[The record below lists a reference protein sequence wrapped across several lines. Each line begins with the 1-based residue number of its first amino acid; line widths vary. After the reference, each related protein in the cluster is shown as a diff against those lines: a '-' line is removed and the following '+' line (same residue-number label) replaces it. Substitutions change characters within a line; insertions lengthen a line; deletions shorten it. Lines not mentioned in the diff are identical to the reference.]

1 MEKCKTLGER
11 KDTYFLFSY
20 IQNELIIVYGFSKPK
35 QKFVILDDEFI
46 AKIIHRTEE
55 LKEKDKETKTSNHRK
70 SSYYTDTKWDE
81 TANRIYSPYVAKLVL
96 DVFPEEIIK
105 QIRNKYPEQKIY
117 SK

>member
-1 MEKCKTLGER
+1 MEKCKTLGE
-11 KDTYFLFSY
+11 KEDTYFLYSY
-20 IQNELIIVYGFSKPK
+20 CPNQLVLVYGFSNPK

-96 DVFPEEIIK
+96 DVFPQETLDRIAQSYK
-105 QIRNKYPEQKIY
+105 DNK
-117 SK
+117 

>member
-1 MEKCKTLGER
+1 MEKCKTLGEK
-11 KDTYFLFSY
+11 KDTYFLYSY
-20 IQNELIIVYGFSKPK
+20 CPNQLVVVYGFSNPK

-46 AKIIHRTEE
+46 AKVICRTEE
-55 LKEKDKETKTSNHRK
+55 LKNEDKKSKTNYHRMA
-70 SSYYTDTKWDE
+70 SYYTDSKWDK